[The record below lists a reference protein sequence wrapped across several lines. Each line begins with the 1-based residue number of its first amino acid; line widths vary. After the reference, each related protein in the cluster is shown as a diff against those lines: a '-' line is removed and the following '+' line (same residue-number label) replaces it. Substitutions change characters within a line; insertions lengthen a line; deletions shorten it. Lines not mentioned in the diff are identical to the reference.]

1 MKEIT
6 RIITANIEITAIKK
20 INGEPEVTAEDLA
33 KELERVLRITGADD
47 VHVRNVEIKDFEM
60 EVKE

>member
-6 RIITANIEITAIKK
+6 RIITANIEITAIRK
-20 INGEPEVTAEDLA
+20 INGEPEVTEEDLK